1 MYIPASPRD
10 ANTRILYTAINDL
23 SRPLRQPCRA
33 PWPCYPLPMAIDVKK
48 PQGKTRRGTGRSRV
62 SGKHQI
68 TIPIGA
74 FTEAG
79 LREGDVVR
87 VEAQGRGRVLIAR
100 MDDLIDE
107 YAGCLHTGGELG
119 RTVRGL
125 RQEWD

>member
-1 MYIPASPRD
+1 M
-10 ANTRILYTAINDL
+10 TTE
-23 SRPLRQPCRA
+23 
-33 PWPCYPLPMAIDVKK
+33 VKK
-48 PQGKTRRGTGRSRV
+48 LPKKPKAKAKRRVGGSRI

-74 FTEAG
+74 FSEAG

-87 VEAQGRGRVLIAR
+87 VTAEGRGRVVIAR

-107 YAGCLHTGGELG
+107 YAGALSTGGELG

-125 RQEWD
+125 RREWD